1 MDRGIMGKGGV
12 CWLIP
17 RGRETDTIRQMLR
30 WKPQKQTWG
39 RGGGVF
45 SPEPKDDAG
54 TELSGEG
61 RAEVDEGAGNGK
73 KNEKRRGRT

>member
-17 RGRETDTIRQMLR
+17 QGRETDTIRQMLR
-30 WKPQKQTWG
+30 WKQQKQTWG
-39 RGGGVF
+39 GKVF
-45 SPEPKDDAG
+45 SRELKDDGG
-54 TELSGEG
+54 TESSGEG
-61 RAEVDEGAGNGK
+61 RAEVDEEEGDG